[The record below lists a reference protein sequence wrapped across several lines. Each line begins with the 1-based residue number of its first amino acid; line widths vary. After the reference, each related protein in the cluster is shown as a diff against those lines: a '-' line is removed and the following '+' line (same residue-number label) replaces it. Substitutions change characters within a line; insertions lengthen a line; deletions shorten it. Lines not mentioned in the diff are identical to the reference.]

1 MNVLVVG
8 GGGREH
14 AVCWK
19 LKQSPLVDKLYCAPG
34 NAGIAELAEC
44 VNIKATDVDGI
55 VKFVDEHPD
64 IQFTV
69 VTPDDPLALGL
80 VDKLEAAGHP
90 AFGPKA
96 NAAII
101 EASKAFSKALM
112 KKYNI
117 PTAAFE
123 VFDDYEKAL
132 AYVREGDFPVVLK
145 ADGLALGKGVLI
157 CETLESAEEGLKQI
171 MLDGA
176 FGSAGSKVVVEEFLT
191 GAEVSVLTFTDG
203 KTVVPMITS
212 CDHKRALTGD
222 KGLNTGGMGTFSP
235 CAFYGE
241 QTAKEVEQNILLP
254 TIAAMNAEGRT
265 FQGVLYFGLMK
276 TAKGMKV
283 IEYNAR
289 FGDPET
295 QVVLPMLK
303 GDLMEIFMAVREG
316 RLSEVKMDWEDGAC
330 VCVML
335 ASGGYPEAYE
345 KGKEMTFGRIEDG
358 VLLFHSG
365 TAMKDGKL
373 VTAGGRVLG
382 VTAKADTL
390 DKAREIAYRNA
401 DRITFEGKHFRTD
414 IGIKYRDMKRV

>member
-34 NAGIAELAEC
+34 NAGIAEIAEC
-44 VNIKATDVDGI
+44 VNIKATDIDGI
-55 VKFVDEHPD
+55 VKFVDEHKD
-64 IQFTV
+64 IEFTV

-101 EASKAFSKALM
+101 EASKAFSKDLM

-132 AYVREGDFPVVLK
+132 AYVRNGDFPVVLK

-176 FGSAGSKVVVEEFLT
+176 FGAAGNKVVVEEFLT

-203 KTVVPMITS
+203 KVVVPMITS

-235 CAFYGE
+235 CTFYGE
-241 QTAKEVEQNILLP
+241 QTAKEVEEQILLP
-254 TIAAMNAEGRT
+254 TVAAMNAEGRT

-295 QVVLPMLK
+295 QVILPMLK

-345 KGKEMTFGRIEDG
+345 KGKVMTFGDIDDD

-382 VTAKADTL
+382 VTVKADTL
-390 DKAREIAYRNA
+390 DQAREIAYRNA
-401 DRITFEGKHFRTD
+401 DKIDFEGKHFRTD